1 MGDKTG
7 IGDRM
12 KENYEGRYR
21 LKLTRRTPVIMRLDG
36 KAFHT
41 LTKGC
46 EKPFDERLSGAML
59 STTWALLKEI
69 QGSKCA
75 YIQSDEISILITDFE
90 KLTTEAWFDYNIQ
103 KMCSVS
109 AGIAS
114 TRFSQAWF
122 PENEG
127 VAVFDSRVF
136 NIPKEEVCNYFIW
149 RQQDWT
155 RNSVHMAA
163 RSHFSHKELHG
174 KNVSNMHEMLHKIGI
189 NWNDFDSKWKNGLF
203 VEGHWEQGI
212 KTPAHPNFVLPTPI
226 FTQEREVVEKYLI
239 QE

>member
-1 MGDKTG
+1 MGNKTG

-12 KENYEGRYR
+12 KENYEDRYR
-21 LKLTRRTPVIMRLDG
+21 FKLTRRMPVIMRLDG

-41 LTKGC
+41 LTKKC
-46 EKPFDERLSGAML
+46 KKPFDENLSEAML
-59 STTWALLKEI
+59 ATASTLLREI

-114 TRFSQAWF
+114 VTFSKWW
-122 PENEG
+122 G
-127 VAVFDSRVF
+127 VGKDQTAIFDSRVF
-136 NIPKEEVCNYFIW
+136 NVPKDEVCNYFIW

-155 RNSVHMAA
+155 RNSVHMVAG
-163 RSHFSHKELHG
+163 SHFSHKELHG
-174 KNVSNMHEMLHKIGI
+174 KSVQDMHEMLHKVDI
-189 NWNDFDSKWKNGLF
+189 NWNDFNSKWKNGVF
-203 VEGHWEQGI
+203 VEGDS
-212 KTPAHPNFVLPTPI
+212 FSTPI
-226 FTQEREVVEKYLI
+226 FTQNREAVEKYLI